1 MEQLKLYKGSA
12 VEYDAKKNKIA
23 DGGLVMVKDNDS
35 SETGSLYINDNGT
48 HVQVSTNQAF
58 VEATYADGKLQTK
71 RLNGDVDDVLNVDN
85 SLDINSVNPIQN
97 KTVTEALESMSD
109 IIEDNVVTLGKHDQA
124 LTDLENSIDELEG
137 RTINGQPLS
146 GNVELSATD
155 VGAATAA
162 DVELAI
168 SEHNVNVDAHGDI
181 RLTIEQISERLNALA
196 NSTDVD
202 LDQMAE
208 LVDYI
213 KNNRE
218 LIEGVTTD
226 KVNVSDIIDNLTTN
240 VSDVPLS
247 AAQGVALAQ
256 LIEELRVE
264 VENGTNIDN
273 IENIAYIDVEDNVNI
288 EYNEPVANNFAWT
301 LVGTKNGTTALNLPS
316 SFNEL
321 LVVMKFIGDT
331 KYTCLIPA
339 VDLTTSMQLYTVG
352 HAFTTESR
360 GAIEFNVSLSKAQI
374 QEAYLNSERVVS
386 TTSMTIYYR

>member
-12 VEYDAKKNKIA
+12 VEYDAKKDKIA

-48 HVQVSTNQAF
+48 HVQVSTNQSF

-71 RLNGDVDDVLNVDN
+71 RLNGDVDDVLSVDN
-85 SLDINSVNPIQN
+85 SLDVNSANPIQN
-97 KTVTEALESMSD
+97 KTVTEALESISD
-109 IIEDNVVTLGKHDQA
+109 VIEDNIVTLGKHDQA
-124 LTDLENSIDELEG
+124 LTDLENSIGELEG

-146 GNVELSATD
+146 GNVELDATD

-162 DVELAI
+162 DVGLAI
-168 SEHNVNVDAHGDI
+168 SEHNVNVDSHGDI

-218 LIEGVTTD
+218 LIAGVTTD

-240 VSDVPLS
+240 VSDKPLS
-247 AAQGVALAQ
+247 AAQGTVLKKLIDELQ
-256 LIEELRVE
+256 LHIKTDEQLKDLIEEQVKELTPGVVVCTSE
-264 VENGTNIDN
+264 HYES
-273 IENIAYIDVEDNVNI
+273 
-288 EYNEPVANNFAWT
+288 
-301 LVGTKNGTTALNLPS
+301 LGTTPLNDG
-316 SFNEL
+316 
-321 LVVMKFIGDT
+321 KIYFIQ
-331 KYTCLIPA
+331 K
-339 VDLTTSMQLYTVG
+339 
-352 HAFTTESR
+352 
-360 GAIEFNVSLSKAQI
+360 
-374 QEAYLNSERVVS
+374 
-386 TTSMTIYYR
+386 

>member
-12 VEYDAKKNKIA
+12 VEYDAKKDKIA

-71 RLNGDVDDVLNVDN
+71 RLNGDVADVLSVDN
-85 SLDINSVNPIQN
+85 SLDIDSVNPIQN
-97 KTVTEALESMSD
+97 KTVTEALESISD
-109 IIEDNVVTLGKHDQA
+109 VIEENIVTLGKHDQA
-124 LTDLENSIDELEG
+124 LTDLENSIGELEG
-137 RTINGQPLS
+137 RTVNGKPLS
-146 GNVELSATD
+146 GNVELDATD

-162 DVELAI
+162 DVELMI
-168 SEHNVNVDAHGDI
+168 SEHNVNVDSHGDI

-218 LIEGVTTD
+218 LIAGVTTD

-240 VSDVPLS
+240 VSDMPLS
-247 AAQGVALAQ
+247 AAQGVVLKNLIDELQ
-256 LIEELRVE
+256 LHIKTDEQLRDLIEEQVKELTPE
-264 VENGTNIDN
+264 VVVCTSEHY
-273 IENIAYIDVEDNVNI
+273 ES
-288 EYNEPVANNFAWT
+288 
-301 LVGTKNGTTALNLPS
+301 LGTTPLTDG
-316 SFNEL
+316 
-321 LVVMKFIGDT
+321 KIYFIQ
-331 KYTCLIPA
+331 K
-339 VDLTTSMQLYTVG
+339 
-352 HAFTTESR
+352 
-360 GAIEFNVSLSKAQI
+360 
-374 QEAYLNSERVVS
+374 
-386 TTSMTIYYR
+386 

>member
-12 VEYDAKKNKIA
+12 VEYDAKKDKIA

-58 VEATYADGKLQTK
+58 VEMAYADGKLQTK
-71 RLNGDVDDVLNVDN
+71 RLNGDVADVLCVD
-85 SLDINSVNPIQN
+85 SWLDINSANPIQN
-97 KTVTEALESMSD
+97 KTVTEALESISD
-109 IIEDNVVTLGKHDQA
+109 VIEENIVTLGKHDQA

-146 GNVELSATD
+146 GNVELDATD

-162 DVELAI
+162 DVELMI
-168 SEHNVNVDAHGDI
+168 SEHNVNVDSHGDI

-218 LIEGVTTD
+218 LIAGVTTD

-240 VSDVPLS
+240 VSDMPLS
-247 AAQGVALAQ
+247 AAQGVVLKNLIDELQ
-256 LIEELRVE
+256 LYIKTDEQLRDLIEEQVKELTPE
-264 VENGTNIDN
+264 VVVCTSEHY
-273 IENIAYIDVEDNVNI
+273 ES
-288 EYNEPVANNFAWT
+288 
-301 LVGTKNGTTALNLPS
+301 LGTTPLTDG
-316 SFNEL
+316 
-321 LVVMKFIGDT
+321 KIYFIQKWKT
-331 KYTCLIPA
+331 YI
-339 VDLTTSMQLYTVG
+339 
-352 HAFTTESR
+352 
-360 GAIEFNVSLSKAQI
+360 
-374 QEAYLNSERVVS
+374 
-386 TTSMTIYYR
+386 

>member
-12 VEYDAKKNKIA
+12 VEYDAKKDKIA

-48 HVQVSTNQAF
+48 HVQVSTNQSF

-71 RLNGDVDDVLNVDN
+71 RLNGDVADVLSVDN
-85 SLDINSVNPIQN
+85 SLDVNSANPIQN
-97 KTVTEALESMSD
+97 KTVTEALESISD
-109 IIEDNVVTLGKHDQA
+109 VIEDNIVTLGKHDQA
-124 LTDLENSIDELEG
+124 LTDLENSIGELEG

-146 GNVELSATD
+146 GNVELDATD

-168 SEHNVNVDAHGDI
+168 SEHNVNVDSHGDI

-240 VSDVPLS
+240 VSDMPLS
-247 AAQGVALAQ
+247 AAQGVVLKNLIDELQ
-256 LIEELRVE
+256 LHIKTDEQLRDLIEEQVKELTPE
-264 VENGTNIDN
+264 VVVCTSEHY
-273 IENIAYIDVEDNVNI
+273 ES
-288 EYNEPVANNFAWT
+288 
-301 LVGTKNGTTALNLPS
+301 LGTTPLTDG
-316 SFNEL
+316 
-321 LVVMKFIGDT
+321 KIYFIQ
-331 KYTCLIPA
+331 K
-339 VDLTTSMQLYTVG
+339 
-352 HAFTTESR
+352 
-360 GAIEFNVSLSKAQI
+360 
-374 QEAYLNSERVVS
+374 
-386 TTSMTIYYR
+386 

>member
-71 RLNGDVDDVLNVDN
+71 RLNGDVDDVLSVDN
-85 SLDINSVNPIQN
+85 SLDVNSANPIQN
-97 KTVTEALESMSD
+97 KTVTEALESISD
-109 IIEDNVVTLGKHDQA
+109 VIEDNIVTLGKHDQA
-124 LTDLENSIDELEG
+124 LTDLENSIGELEG

-146 GNVELSATD
+146 GNVELDATD

-168 SEHNVNVDAHGDI
+168 SEHNVNVDSHGDI
-181 RLTIEQISERLNALA
+181 RLTIEQISERLNTLA

-218 LIEGVTTD
+218 LIAGVTTD

-240 VSDVPLS
+240 ISDMPLS
-247 AAQGVALAQ
+247 AAQGVVLKNLIDELQ
-256 LIEELRVE
+256 LHIKTDEQLRDLIEEQVKELTPE
-264 VENGTNIDN
+264 VVVCTSEHY
-273 IENIAYIDVEDNVNI
+273 ES
-288 EYNEPVANNFAWT
+288 
-301 LVGTKNGTTALNLPS
+301 LGTTPLTDG
-316 SFNEL
+316 
-321 LVVMKFIGDT
+321 KIYFIQ
-331 KYTCLIPA
+331 K
-339 VDLTTSMQLYTVG
+339 
-352 HAFTTESR
+352 
-360 GAIEFNVSLSKAQI
+360 
-374 QEAYLNSERVVS
+374 
-386 TTSMTIYYR
+386 

>member
-12 VEYDAKKNKIA
+12 VEYDAKKDKIA

-71 RLNGDVDDVLNVDN
+71 RLNGDVDDVLSVDN
-85 SLDINSVNPIQN
+85 SLDVNSANPIQN
-97 KTVTEALESMSD
+97 KTVTEALESISD
-109 IIEDNVVTLGKHDQA
+109 VIEDNIVTLGKHDQA
-124 LTDLENSIDELEG
+124 LTDLENSIGELEG

-146 GNVELSATD
+146 GNVELDATD

-168 SEHNVNVDAHGDI
+168 SEHNVNVDSHGDI

-218 LIEGVTTD
+218 LIAGVTTD
-226 KVNVSDIIDNLTTN
+226 KINVSDIIDNLTTN
-240 VSDVPLS
+240 VSDMPLS
-247 AAQGVALAQ
+247 AAQGVVLKNLIDELQ
-256 LIEELRVE
+256 LYIKTDEQLKDLVEEQVKELTPE
-264 VENGTNIDN
+264 VIFCTS
-273 IENIAYIDVEDNVNI
+273 
-288 EYNEPVANNFAWT
+288 EYYES
-301 LVGTKNGTTALNLPS
+301 LGTTPLTDG
-316 SFNEL
+316 
-321 LVVMKFIGDT
+321 KIYFI
-331 KYTCLIPA
+331 K
-339 VDLTTSMQLYTVG
+339 
-352 HAFTTESR
+352 
-360 GAIEFNVSLSKAQI
+360 
-374 QEAYLNSERVVS
+374 
-386 TTSMTIYYR
+386 

>member
-12 VEYDAKKNKIA
+12 VEYDAKKDKIA

-71 RLNGDVDDVLNVDN
+71 RLNGDVADVLSVDS
-85 SLDINSVNPIQN
+85 SLDINSANPIQN
-97 KTVTEALESMSD
+97 KTVTEALESISD
-109 IIEDNVVTLGKHDQA
+109 VIEDNIVTLGKHDQA
-124 LTDLENSIDELEG
+124 LTDLENSIGELEG

-146 GNVELSATD
+146 GNVELDATD

-162 DVELAI
+162 DVELMI
-168 SEHNVNVDAHGDI
+168 SEHNVNVDSHGDI

-218 LIEGVTTD
+218 LIAGVTTD

-240 VSDVPLS
+240 VSDMPLS
-247 AAQGVALAQ
+247 AAQGVVLKNLIDELQ
-256 LIEELRVE
+256 LYIKTDEQLRDLIEEQVKELTPE
-264 VENGTNIDN
+264 VVVCTSEHY
-273 IENIAYIDVEDNVNI
+273 ES
-288 EYNEPVANNFAWT
+288 
-301 LVGTKNGTTALNLPS
+301 LGTTPLTDG
-316 SFNEL
+316 
-321 LVVMKFIGDT
+321 KIYFIQ
-331 KYTCLIPA
+331 K
-339 VDLTTSMQLYTVG
+339 
-352 HAFTTESR
+352 
-360 GAIEFNVSLSKAQI
+360 
-374 QEAYLNSERVVS
+374 
-386 TTSMTIYYR
+386 

>member
-12 VEYDAKKNKIA
+12 VEYDAKKDKIA

-58 VEATYADGKLQTK
+58 VEMAYADGKLQTK
-71 RLNGDVDDVLNVDN
+71 RLNGDVADVLSVDS
-85 SLDINSVNPIQN
+85 SLDINSANPIQN
-97 KTVTEALESMSD
+97 KTVTEALESISD
-109 IIEDNVVTLGKHDQA
+109 VIEENIVTLGKHDQA
-124 LTDLENSIDELEG
+124 LTDLENSIGELEG

-146 GNVELSATD
+146 GNVELDATD

-168 SEHNVNVDAHGDI
+168 SEHNVNVDSHGDI

-218 LIEGVTTD
+218 LIAGVTTD

-240 VSDVPLS
+240 VSDMPLS
-247 AAQGVALAQ
+247 AAQGVVLKNLIDELQ
-256 LIEELRVE
+256 LYIKTDEQLRDLIEEQVKELTPE
-264 VENGTNIDN
+264 VVVCTSEHY
-273 IENIAYIDVEDNVNI
+273 ES
-288 EYNEPVANNFAWT
+288 
-301 LVGTKNGTTALNLPS
+301 LGTTPLTDG
-316 SFNEL
+316 
-321 LVVMKFIGDT
+321 KIYFIQ
-331 KYTCLIPA
+331 K
-339 VDLTTSMQLYTVG
+339 
-352 HAFTTESR
+352 
-360 GAIEFNVSLSKAQI
+360 
-374 QEAYLNSERVVS
+374 
-386 TTSMTIYYR
+386 

>member
-155 VGAATAA
+155 VGAATAT

-218 LIEGVTTD
+218 LIAGVTTD

-240 VSDVPLS
+240 VSDMPLS
-247 AAQGVALAQ
+247 AAQGVVLKNLIDELQ
-256 LIEELRVE
+256 LYIKTDEQLKDLIEEQVKELTPE
-264 VENGTNIDN
+264 VIFCTSEYYKSLGTIPLTDGK
-273 IENIAYIDVEDNVNI
+273 IY
-288 EYNEPVANNFAWT
+288 
-301 LVGTKNGTTALNLPS
+301 
-316 SFNEL
+316 
-321 LVVMKFIGDT
+321 FIQT
-331 KYTCLIPA
+331 
-339 VDLTTSMQLYTVG
+339 
-352 HAFTTESR
+352 
-360 GAIEFNVSLSKAQI
+360 
-374 QEAYLNSERVVS
+374 
-386 TTSMTIYYR
+386 